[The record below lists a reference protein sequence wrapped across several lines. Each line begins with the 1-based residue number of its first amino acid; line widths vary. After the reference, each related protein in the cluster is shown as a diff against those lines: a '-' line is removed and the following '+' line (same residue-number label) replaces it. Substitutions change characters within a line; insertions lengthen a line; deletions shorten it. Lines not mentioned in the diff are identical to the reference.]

1 MKQVT
6 AVWVVAIAALASPGA
21 LTAHHSLV
29 QFDTTMPTWVKGTV
43 VRFDPINPHVRFV
56 LDETREDGRTERWV
70 VDGPAGNNIARMG
83 LGPDFLKAGD
93 VVEVCGFVLKEDAA
107 RRGPADAAA
116 RPATRP
122 GRPLSGHLL
131 VMPNG
136 KRRYWSDYGV
146 LDKCLDPGEEKEAL
160 RREAFG
166 R

>member
-1 MKQVT
+1 MKPLT
-6 AVWVVAIAALASPGA
+6 ATWLVAVALFVCPAASR
-21 LTAHHSLV
+21 AHHSLV
-29 QFDTTMPTWVKGTV
+29 QFDTTTPTRVKGIV
-43 VRFDPINPHVRFV
+43 VRFDPITPHVRFL

-93 VVEVCGFVLKEDAA
+93 VVEVCGFVLKADVAS

-116 RPATRP
+116 QPNVL

-146 LDKCLDPGEEKEAL
+146 LEKCLDPGEDKEAL